1 MKYKSI
7 YMKLKPLDNW
17 CHLLEYLA
25 FVVLSLHMLSMTRN
39 KITCPSLDRNFSKH
53 PIHRKNFLS
62 QVVGASIW
70 QLPKST
76 KKSCCIMISTSLQSK
91 LYLMMLVLYYFS
103 DQILY
108 VQNIIT
114 PPKVY
119 RVYGDCAI
127 IPHICKLSYN
137 SSTQGIESPY
147 ASLVESHLPY
157 IPSILVNN
165 NFAQQQQQ
173 VVYTEP

>member
-1 MKYKSI
+1 
-7 YMKLKPLDNW
+7 
-17 CHLLEYLA
+17 
-25 FVVLSLHMLSMTRN
+25 MT
-39 KITCPSLDRNFSKH
+39 
-53 PIHRKNFLS
+53 
-62 QVVGASIW
+62 
-70 QLPKST
+70 
-76 KKSCCIMISTSLQSK
+76 
-91 LYLMMLVLYYFS
+91 LVHYIS

-119 RVYGDCAI
+119 RVVVYGDCAI

-165 NFAQQQQQ
+165 NFA
-173 VVYTEP
+173 

>member
-1 MKYKSI
+1 M
-7 YMKLKPLDNW
+7 
-17 CHLLEYLA
+17 
-25 FVVLSLHMLSMTRN
+25 
-39 KITCPSLDRNFSKH
+39 
-53 PIHRKNFLS
+53 IHHYS
-62 QVVGASIW
+62 H
-70 QLPKST
+70 
-76 KKSCCIMISTSLQSK
+76 SCMS
-91 LYLMMLVLYYFS
+91 LMMVVLYYFS

-147 ASLVESHLPY
+147 AESNLPY

-165 NFAQQQQQ
+165 NFA
-173 VVYTEP
+173 

>member
-1 MKYKSI
+1 
-7 YMKLKPLDNW
+7 
-17 CHLLEYLA
+17 
-25 FVVLSLHMLSMTRN
+25 
-39 KITCPSLDRNFSKH
+39 
-53 PIHRKNFLS
+53 
-62 QVVGASIW
+62 
-70 QLPKST
+70 
-76 KKSCCIMISTSLQSK
+76 
-91 LYLMMLVLYYFS
+91 MMLVLYYFS
-103 DQILY
+103 YQILY

-165 NFAQQQQQ
+165 NFA
-173 VVYTEP
+173 